1 MQKRESSSITGLTR
15 CLKWRYSMN
24 EERGLSI
31 LRTLTWL
38 MNFGGDIKI
47 IAPESVAAQQIELA
61 KKVIAAYE

>member
-1 MQKRESSSITGLTR
+1 
-15 CLKWRYSMN
+15 MN
-24 EERGLSI
+24 EERVLTI